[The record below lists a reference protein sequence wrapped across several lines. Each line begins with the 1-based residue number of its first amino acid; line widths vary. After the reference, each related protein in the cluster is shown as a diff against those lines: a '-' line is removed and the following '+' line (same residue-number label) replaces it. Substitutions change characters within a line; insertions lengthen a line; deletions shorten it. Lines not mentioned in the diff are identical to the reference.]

1 MYKVNCQSPFII
13 LNYGE
18 NQFIVS
24 SQRKT
29 DSKAVHVFALREF
42 LKQEKRKELGTEE
55 SL

>member
-1 MYKVNCQSPFII
+1 MYKVNFQSPFII

-18 NQFIVS
+18 NLFIFS

-29 DSKAVHVFALREF
+29 NSKAVHVLALREL